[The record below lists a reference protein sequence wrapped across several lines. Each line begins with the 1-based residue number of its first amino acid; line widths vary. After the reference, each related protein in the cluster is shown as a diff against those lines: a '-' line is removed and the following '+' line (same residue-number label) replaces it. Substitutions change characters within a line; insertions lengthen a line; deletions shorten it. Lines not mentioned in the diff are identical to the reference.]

1 MRIYV
6 CLAMNKKEI
15 AFIRTVM
22 EHYRVFGR
30 HDLPWRND
38 QTPYRVLVSEL
49 MLQQT
54 QVQRVIPKYQ
64 NFLTRFPNVTTLAES
79 SLGVVLAQ
87 WQGLGYNR
95 RAKFLHQTAQRVAQ
109 DTGGVFP
116 ATYEGLLALPGIG
129 PYTAAAVM
137 NFAYNIP
144 VPLIETNVRQVYLHH
159 FFTQQTGVSDADLLP
174 IVTKTMSNDNPRLW
188 CAALMDYGT
197 HLKQVHGNLNTK
209 SKHYAKQTKFVG
221 SDRQIRGAI
230 ITLLIKQQKPVTVKQ
245 INTLLPIS
253 EPARV
258 AQQLQKLIL
267 EDLVVQK
274 KNTYTLA

>member
-1 MRIYV
+1 
-6 CLAMNKKEI
+6 MNKKEK
-15 AFIRTVM
+15 AFIHTVM

-30 HDLPWRND
+30 HDLPWRNG

-54 QVQRVIPKYQ
+54 QVERVIPKYQ

-95 RAKFLHQTAQRVAQ
+95 RAKFLHQTAQQVAQ

-159 FFTQQTGVSDADLLP
+159 FFTQQTGVSDTDLLP
-174 IVTKTMSNDNPRLW
+174 IVTKTMSNDNPRQW

-209 SKHYAKQTKFVG
+209 SKHYTKQTKFVG